1 MNASHI
7 ASPWP
12 SAENPL
18 QGHAAF
24 EPLRGSGLPIFRSAA
39 SHLHA
44 AEARYYAPGYLVMV
58 EADQADGFE
67 QNLVSLEAHGWHA
80 AELRRHAVEAQQIWT
95 EAQTRPFAPVCLTVY
110 PNNECNLICK
120 YCYAAPRSPSKP
132 APRVALAA
140 IRATAALV
148 ARHCAARS
156 LPFTLVL
163 HGGGEPTL
171 DQHLA
176 DAILDTVEQ
185 ITIEQG
191 LPLFRYIATNG
202 VMSAVKAAWLA
213 ERFDLIGLSCDG
225 PESIQARQ
233 RPLWG
238 GESSTPF
245 VERTAQTAH
254 EAGKL
259 VHVRATI
266 TPYSVHRQTEIA
278 EYVCQRLKPQE
289 IHVEPVYQV
298 GRAMTAGRDCFGVDQ
313 AEEFV
318 AEFLKARG
326 VAQRHGVEW
335 LTSGSRPG
343 EIHGPY
349 CQVFRDVLHL
359 VPGGVATACFKT
371 VDAGHARKQALAI
384 GEQEMASGRFS
395 LDEARI
401 QLLREALRREPPQC
415 ATCFNRYHCVRDCPD
430 SCPLEGVPAS
440 LSFRCRVQQLLA
452 QAHLQEAA
460 EALHASG
467 RRVNGVLG
475 GEVVFRQGEGE
486 MRVV

>member
-1 MNASHI
+1 MNASPINSHK
-7 ASPWP
+7 P
-12 SAENPL
+12 STENL
-18 QGHAAF
+18 LRGHSAF
-24 EPLRGSGLPIFRSAA
+24 EPLPGGDLPIFRSVP
-39 SHLHA
+39 SHVHA
-44 AEARYYAPGYLVMV
+44 GEAWYYAPGYLAVV
-58 EADQADGFE
+58 DADQADAFE
-67 QNLVSLEAHGWHA
+67 PHLLAVEAHGGHA
-80 AELRRHAVEAQQIWT
+80 AELRRHAVEAQQVWAEIR
-95 EAQTRPFAPVCLTVY
+95 TRPFAPVCLTVY

-120 YCYAAPRSPSKP
+120 YCYATPNSPSKP
-132 APRVALAA
+132 APRVALTTLRAA
-140 IRATAALV
+140 AGLV
-148 ARHCAARS
+148 ARNCAARS

-171 DQHLA
+171 DQRLA
-176 DAILDTVEQ
+176 DAILDAVER

-191 LPLFRYIATNG
+191 LPLFRYVATNG

-225 PESIQARQ
+225 PETIQARQ

-245 VERTAQTAH
+245 VERTAQIAH

-259 VHVRATI
+259 VHVRVTV
-266 TPYSVHRQTEIA
+266 TPYSVHRQTEAA
-278 EYVCQRLKPQE
+278 EYICRQLKPQE
-289 IHVEPVYQV
+289 IHVEPVYRL
-298 GRAMTAGRDCFGVDQ
+298 GRAMAAGRDCFDVEQ

-326 VAQRHGVEW
+326 MARRRGVEW
-335 LTSGSRPG
+335 LASGSRPG

-371 VDAGHARKQALAI
+371 VDAGRARKQALVI
-384 GEQEMASGRFS
+384 GEQEMASGHFG
-395 LDEARI
+395 LDEAR
-401 QLLREALRREPPQC
+401 LGVLRDALRREPPQC

-430 SCPLEGVPAS
+430 SCPLEGVPPS
-440 LSFRCRVQQLLA
+440 PSFRCRVQQLLA
-452 QAHLQEAA
+452 QARLQETA

-467 RRVNGVLG
+467 QRVNGVLG

-486 MRVV
+486 MQL